1 MAHFADILTGI
12 NYIWNNQY
20 EDAERV
26 FDARRANHPRYA
38 LHYAEVAFLR
48 SFITADTNDTEE
60 ASHRLKAAKDLAEN
74 TLKSF
79 EKGTIPVGYP
89 QLDKKEF
96 ANALLDTKV
105 VYGDS
110 LYMVAVLQF
119 TRDNKLKGALNM
131 RKSWKIFEECLKS
144 VESQSKADATFYSD
158 ELLRSL
164 HFGAGFFLFAMS
176 IIPAKFLKLIELAGF
191 RADRD
196 AGLKYIHECYESGGI
211 RSPFATI
218 VLLFNNLLLPR
229 GLANPSKF
237 LKEADVLIKD
247 SLVKYPQGSLFQVM
261 GSHCARKQCRIEEG
275 IMCMEDALANC
286 KTLKCEPLIYKYEL
300 ACCFVMK
307 LDYVTAAVHF
317 EELIKAEKFQVRAIC
332 GLQLSTCYQ
341 MLGQRDKAVAL
352 LQRIPTFASKKSS
365 VDPIVVNQ
373 AKRYSNNGGHFMA
386 FELLFIRRDL
396 AKMEQY
402 ATQLLA
408 SLEQCAAN
416 TKALN
421 PYKPDADN
429 NPRKLGNAFRS
440 SLIGLTKK
448 LDSIGGSKG
457 ADNVDYTADDRAAYL
472 MLKGAILKSLEKG
485 DEAIALFKELLSFQD
500 YVKEKWYI
508 AYSLY
513 ELGESLYQKGL
524 LKEAQEAMKK
534 CNSISGYDWEDPL
547 KMRLRVTIDQLKKG
561 GVMTEA
567 DDEDTV
573 VDGASSTTAI
583 ASSSSSSSGSS

>member
-1 MAHFADILTGI
+1 MAHFADVLTGI
-12 NYIWNNQY
+12 NHIWNNQY

-26 FDARRANHPRYA
+26 FEARRATHPRFA
-38 LHYAEVAFLR
+38 LHFAEVAFLR
-48 SFITADTNDTEE
+48 SFITAETQDTEE
-60 ASHRLKAAKDLAEN
+60 ASHRLKAAKDLAES
-74 TLKSF
+74 TLKTF
-79 EKGTIPVGYP
+79 EKGSIPPGYP

-144 VESQSKADATFYSD
+144 VEAQAKADATFYSE

-191 RADRD
+191 KADRD
-196 AGLKYIHECYESGGI
+196 LGLKYIHECYESGGI
-211 RSPFATI
+211 RSPFATM

-229 GLANPSKF
+229 GLANPAKF
-237 LKEADVLIKD
+237 LREADVLIKD

-307 LDYVTAAVHF
+307 LDYATGAVHF
-317 EELIKAEKFQVRAIC
+317 EELIKAEKFQVRALC
-332 GLQLSTCYQ
+332 GLQLATCYQ

-352 LQRIPTFASKKSS
+352 LQRIPSFASKKSS

-373 AKRYSNNGGHFMA
+373 AKRYVNNGGNFMA

-396 AKMEQY
+396 AKMEQF

-408 SLEQCAAN
+408 SLEQCASQ

-421 PYKPDADN
+421 PYKPDSDN
-429 NPRKLGNAFRS
+429 NPRKLGNAFRT
-440 SLIGLTKK
+440 SLIGLGK
-448 LDSIGGSKG
+448 IVGSPKG
-457 ADNVDYTADDRAAYL
+457 DVDYTADDRAAYL
-472 MLKGAILKSLEKG
+472 MLKGAILKSLDKG

-500 YVKEKWYI
+500 FVKEKWYV

-513 ELGESLYQKGL
+513 ELGESLFQKGN

-547 KMRLRVTIDQLKKG
+547 KIRLRVTIDQLKKG
-561 GVMTEA
+561 GVMTDA
-567 DDEDTV
+567 DDDEVVV
-573 VDGASSTTAI
+573 VDGASI
-583 ASSSSSSSGSS
+583 PVASSSSSSSGSS